1 MSGINST
8 DFIGSP
14 RQFRLGTT
22 SFIIPDHIIPNV
34 KKLGSFFDEIELLVF
49 ESLALDS
56 LPSKGDVKTLLS
68 LSRDLN
74 LTYNIHLPTDV
85 SLSDESSQ
93 KRQAAADTLLKVLD
107 RFAPLN
113 PSTHTLHLEMPRDL
127 RQISRD
133 QNEIRTWID
142 FIRDGLCL
150 LLPGVSDLNTISVE
164 TLDYPLFYIESLIK
178 EFHLS
183 VCLDVGHQILYNHNP
198 VQTFGTHKLRIP
210 LIHLHGVED
219 SGKGTKDH
227 KALDTLPQDAIM
239 KIIGILETF
248 RGVVSLEVFNIENL
262 NRSLVFLSQYFQDIP
277 SEIK

>member
-1 MSGINST
+1 MAKPK
-8 DFIGSP
+8 DFTGSP
-14 RQFRLGTT
+14 GRFRLGTT
-22 SFIIPDHIIPNV
+22 SFIVPDHIIPNV

-56 LPSKGDVKTLLS
+56 LPTKGDVKTLLS
-68 LSRDLN
+68 LSGDLN

-113 PSTHTLHLEMPRDL
+113 PSTHTLHLDIPRDL
-127 RQISRD
+127 RQISVD
-133 QNEIRTWID
+133 QNKIKTRID

-150 LLPGVSDLNTISVE
+150 FLPGVSDPGIISVE
-164 TLDYPLFYIESLIK
+164 TLDYPFFYIESLIK
-178 EFHLS
+178 EFRLS
-183 VCLDVGHQILYNHNP
+183 VCLDAGHQIFYGHDP
-198 VQTFGTHKLRIP
+198 VQTFETHKSRIP

-219 SGKGTKDH
+219 SGKGKKDH
-227 KALDTLPQDAIM
+227 KALDTLPQDEIM
-239 KIIGILETF
+239 KIIRILETF

-262 NRSLVFLSQYFQDIP
+262 NRSLLFLSKYFQDIP